1 MPAVREPILHP
12 VPIGELRPTQIT
24 VGIREVEAKRKAWR
38 AKTDGQGA
46 EFLGQHMVP
55 AILGPKSRYY
65 VTDHHHLA
73 LALHREGVASVL
85 VTVIADLRRP
95 LGRPA

>member
-1 MPAVREPILHP
+1 MPAVCEPMLHP

-24 VGIREVEAKRKAWR
+24 VGMREVEAERKAWR

-55 AILGPKSRYY
+55 VILGPKSRYY

-73 LALHREGVASVL
+73 LHRAGVASVL
-85 VTVIADLRRP
+85 ATVIADLRRP